1 MGLGCCDGCIKYLLF
16 AFNLIF
22 SLSGLAILIVG
33 SVLLSRVTDWDHLV
47 SDTDAG
53 STAPQITL
61 IVVGVFIFLVATLG
75 CCGAIRENR
84 CMLITFAIL
93 LLSIFIIEL
102 AIGIYAITNFSDLK
116 DAIQKGLQKNFESY
130 GSNQEITDGFDA
142 LQKSVEC
149 CGLNNYNDYPQMPGR
164 GIPIPDSCCKD
175 YKQGCATNQSPAN
188 FWQQGCV
195 DALTDFTS
203 DAGKILGGVAIGLSL
218 IEIVGAIFAL
228 RLASTVK

>member
-33 SVLLSRVTDWDHLV
+33 SVLLSKVTDWDHLV

-84 CMLITFAIL
+84 CMLITFAIF

-102 AIGIYAITNFSDLK
+102 AIGIYAITNFSDLE
-116 DAIQKGLQKNFESY
+116 DAIKTGLEKNFEKY
-130 GSNQEITDGFDA
+130 NSNQDVREGFDA
-142 LQKSVEC
+142 LQKGVEC
-149 CGLNNYNDYPQMPGR
+149 CGVTSYTDYAKYHFTV
-164 GIPIPDSCCKD
+164 PDSCCVD
-175 YKQGCATNQSPAN
+175 YKAGCANSPLAK
-188 FWQQGCV
+188 FWDDGCAH
-195 DALTDFTS
+195 ALTDFTS
-203 DAGKILGGVAIGLSL
+203 DAGKVLGGVAIGLSI